1 MHQQQCI
8 QMHTGAKQ
16 DCCERTAPHPFERG
30 WSGAAAGGG
39 ADVGQLSSDERL
51 ADDSTTVVARSFE
64 GDQREVAL
72 TVGSSLQMS
81 AGPTTPPPL

>member
-1 MHQQQCI
+1 
-8 QMHTGAKQ
+8 MHTGAKQ
-16 DCCERTAPHPFERG
+16 DCCERTAPHPSLERG

-39 ADVGQLSSDERL
+39 ADVGLLSPDERRS
-51 ADDSTTVVARSFE
+51 DDSTTAVARSFG

-72 TVGSSLQMS
+72 TVGSFLFGLTV